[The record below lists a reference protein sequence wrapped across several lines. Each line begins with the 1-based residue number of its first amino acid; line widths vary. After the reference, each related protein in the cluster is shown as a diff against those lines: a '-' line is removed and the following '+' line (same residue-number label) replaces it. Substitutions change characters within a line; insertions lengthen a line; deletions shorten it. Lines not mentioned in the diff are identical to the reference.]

1 MAKYKRLNIEEAE
14 LKLSIL
20 MNLKVSDRYLSDETN
35 QVKVILKNIIQFILN
50 LNKISLIS

>member
-1 MAKYKRLNIEEAE
+1 MGKYKRLNIEEAE

-20 MNLKVSDRYLSDETN
+20 MNLKGSDRYLSDETN
-35 QVKVILKNIIQFILN
+35 QVKVILKNIIRFILN

>member
-1 MAKYKRLNIEEAE
+1 MGKYKRLNIEEAE

-35 QVKVILKNIIQFILN
+35 QVKVILKNIIRFILN